1 MIFSA
6 ILLGITAVILLK
18 NLLPRRRYKEATI
31 FLAFCVL
38 ALSASICYHVISPE
52 RSLARVILDLI
63 GKQ

>member
-38 ALSASICYHVISPE
+38 ALGQYLLSCDFAGAEPCTRHF
-52 RSLARVILDLI
+52 
-63 GKQ
+63 GFNWKQ